1 MKAYL
6 DQCDSRYPLT
16 NGAVFEFCGIRF
28 RLRTNSEDLFTYLR
42 RFLDPFIAPV
52 SPQTQVRPEELL
64 YDLTCRMVDDLP
76 PLPETRRVLIRDGA
90 PASQYFGEACTMDGM
105 RVILT
110 EGTLICFD
118 APRIFMSS
126 VNPASMRKYARL
138 LIRDIVQKQ
147 FEKNGGVTFHAS
159 SVIAPDGGM
168 ICIMGNKGS
177 GKTTVLLEYLIRA
190 KVYRCGLD
198 RVMMEARDGGIMAY
212 GWPILYNIGVGTLS
226 RFAELEHL
234 IPEEIRKNNEVTWEN
249 KKKVV
254 LEPFDLPYEAR
265 PKGKLSAILFPKI
278 SDAPHGLRRIDPESA
293 LAHLRESCYTPNDPN
308 FINWHQ
314 YVTYDAAWET
324 QNAQT
329 LMETMVRSVPCYELK
344 WKEEIQLL

>member
-28 RLRTNSEDLFTYLR
+28 RLQTNSEELFTYLR

-52 SPQTQVRPEELL
+52 SPKTQVRPEELL

-110 EGTLICFD
+110 EVTLICFD

-198 RVMMEARDGGIMAY
+198 RVMMEARDGGIMA
-212 GWPILYNIGVGTLS
+212 
-226 RFAELEHL
+226 
-234 IPEEIRKNNEVTWEN
+234 
-249 KKKVV
+249 
-254 LEPFDLPYEAR
+254 
-265 PKGKLSAILFPKI
+265 
-278 SDAPHGLRRIDPESA
+278 
-293 LAHLRESCYTPNDPN
+293 
-308 FINWHQ
+308 
-314 YVTYDAAWET
+314 
-324 QNAQT
+324 
-329 LMETMVRSVPCYELK
+329 
-344 WKEEIQLL
+344 